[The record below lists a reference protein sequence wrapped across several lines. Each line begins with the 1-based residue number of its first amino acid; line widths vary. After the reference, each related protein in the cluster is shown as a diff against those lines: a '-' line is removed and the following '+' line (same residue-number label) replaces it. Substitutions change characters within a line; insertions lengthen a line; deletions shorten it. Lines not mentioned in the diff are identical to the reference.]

1 MSSAQVLVE
10 RWHGL
15 GLSLQAKVLED
26 GLELVHQRLP
36 LADHRVQTPPPLV
49 SV

>member
-15 GLSLQAKVLED
+15 GLSLQAKVLE
-26 GLELVHQRLP
+26 LVHQRLP